1 MLRSALRATARIA
14 RPAAPVRCARA
25 ATAVAATAASSSA
38 SASVRS
44 AHRSR
49 TTRACPTINANG
61 QTTARDNNTG
71 EEGRRRR
78 REARREGG
86 GRRALRRSRGGD
98 HEARFDTRNAASDP
112 PLSPTLVSPCVCAL
126 LVARLFST
134 SRVVASDSDSAADAA
149 ADDPLQSPRES
160 MEYDVLIVGAGPA
173 GLSAAIRLKQQ
184 AALKGREL
192 SVCVVEK
199 GAEVGS
205 HILSGNVLD
214 PRALDEL
221 LPEWRE
227 MEDCP
232 VKVPVKKDKLLFLT
246 KSSSFPL
253 PVPPSLHNDGNY
265 IISLSQLAR
274 WLATKAEALGVE
286 IYPGFAA
293 SEVLYTEGDSG
304 AVRGIATKD
313 VGIGK
318 DGKPRDNFAR
328 GMELHAKQTLF
339 AEGTRGSLSETIMA
353 KYSLRKGVDP
363 QTYGLGIKV
372 STAAKRLTDRHI
384 VPCATRLTL
393 VLLVPVSCACPG
405 NLGGE
410 HSTLSASQLALSM
423 LSVRFS

>member
-1 MLRSALRATARIA
+1 MVRATEKENKEQRERRAPQTRCTLRSDADGSQRRAVCHSDRH
-14 RPAAPVRCARA
+14 
-25 ATAVAATAASSSA
+25 ASLADSSA
-38 SASVRS
+38 VICAPLVSACSCDS
-44 AHRSR
+44 
-49 TTRACPTINANG
+49 P
-61 QTTARDNNTG
+61 
-71 EEGRRRR
+71 
-78 REARREGG
+78 
-86 GRRALRRSRGGD
+86 
-98 HEARFDTRNAASDP
+98 ARF
-112 PLSPTLVSPCVCAL
+112 
-126 LVARLFST
+126 FST
-134 SRVVASDSDSAADAA
+134 SRVVASDSDSAAAT

-221 LPEWRE
+221 LPEWRQ

-246 KSSSFPL
+246 ESSSFPL

-265 IISLSQLAR
+265 IISLSQLVR

-328 GMELHAKQTLF
+328 GMELHAKHTLF
-339 AEGTRGSLSETIMA
+339 AEGTRGSLSEAIMA

-363 QTYGLGIKV
+363 QTYGLGIKEIWEV
-372 STAAKRLTDRHI
+372 SAPFS
-384 VPCATRLTL
+384 V
-393 VLLVPVSCACPG
+393 
-405 NLGGE
+405 
-410 HSTLSASQLALSM
+410 ASPLALLRAHALALCYHSRL
-423 LSVRFS
+423 LSVLFPDEQPNYSYCLNSFMKTLFPYLH